1 MRIILSL
8 LLITIFV
15 KSGAQSISS
24 SFELRYFTSDPKANG
39 ETDFKGETEWM
50 NTEQRIRFL
59 NDYADYASRFFGNPN
74 FDQQITPPKE
84 IDSVLA
90 NTKQQPLT
98 NIRQTIPLNGWKAC
112 GYKDG
117 QDVAKQKALSEWQS
131 YKGASIVEG
140 VLHMENALVERKID
154 SLFWRFKFEAKI
166 KLDETGS
173 CTVSLVDDR
182 KPAIVVTLIN
192 GELTTSS
199 AGKTIRMKI
208 NPENWLKLEIEG
220 DFTQKRFNL
229 IVDGKKLQYYI
240 PMADTT
246 VASITKLSL
255 QSIGKVQMDDLF
267 IFNYKP
273 VSNVNIP
280 YFSSVLLDEDFET
293 KPAVDGWQ
301 KTDFDDHSWKE
312 VDLPSVHGGVREKEE
327 DYYLRK
333 KINVGDFERATLS
346 LETLDPGGEV
356 WINGQVV
363 AVIND
368 RHPNEL
374 DVTQYLHRNSENLV
388 AIKVKPYKMHHPMV
402 HSPSDP
408 YIGWFLGRT
417 SLLLSS
423 RCMIKDV
430 QVHTA
435 SIGDPAIQSNKI
447 HIQYNGSD
455 YFLGSIEVNYYP
467 WYPDEG
473 VNVASFQKDIQVR
486 PRIENEY
493 EFELPVSSPKLWSC
507 NSPVLYKVEVIL
519 KDKNGKPVDDYVTT
533 TGIRT
538 VEQKNGDFYVNGKPE
553 MLNGAQIM
561 GFRTLIET
569 ISKNNRCVS
578 VDKIAEDLLMIKK
591 MGANLLRLH
600 VHAEKD
606 TTDGI
611 NDPRYAE
618 MADQIGICLI
628 WLTAGWVREG
638 EAWNVDFEGYPK
650 YMKQVYNHPSILIWE
665 AGNHPNKFK
674 THDISDTDDYI
685 KKIYNI
691 IYSTDQSRLISPTS
705 FWQHTQY
712 ANYDGTLDY
721 QGNKIQAVPEFMA
734 GLVTRGSQDAYTGYG
749 NDWSVLRK
757 APNSW
762 AASCLAAKDK
772 AYFNFEHEESAG
784 QPNWNLCKGQPY
796 YLLQSYEWSYDEGSI
811 GRKLTTNEWKASQA
825 WQAFSAWE
833 SMKKQVLL
841 GYDGFSWCCLE
852 SGANMG
858 TYQKPLVD
866 SFGHPKLAFYANKMV
881 FQRTWAAS
889 NNVDV
894 VYGPADLITPVIHHV
909 GDEQQVD
916 LKIEIQDIKGNV
928 LDKKVLKD
936 IDLSGGN
943 SVKQLKGFRFRN
955 INDGIYV
962 VKYETT
968 SIRLHTTI
976 K

>member
-1 MRIILSL
+1 MKINLLQLSL
-8 LLITIFV
+8 ILLNFNL
-15 KSGAQSISS
+15 GAQTISS
-24 SFELRYFTSDPKANG
+24 SFELRYFTEDPKANG
-39 ETDFKGETEWM
+39 ETDFKGESEWM
-50 NTEQRIRFL
+50 DTDQRVSFL
-59 NDYADYASRFFGNPN
+59 NDYANYASHYFGDPN
-74 FDQQITPPKE
+74 FDQQIVSKKE
-84 IDSVLA
+84 IDDVLA
-90 NTKQQPLT
+90 KTKPHPLT
-98 NIRQTIPLNGWKAC
+98 NIRRTIPLSSWKTY
-112 GYKDG
+112 GYKNG
-117 QDVAKQKALSEWQS
+117 QDVVKQKALSEWQS
-131 YKGASIVEG
+131 YKGANIIKG
-140 VLHMENALVERKID
+140 ALLLENALVERKID
-154 SLFWRFKFEAKI
+154 SLFWRFKIETKI
-166 KLDETGS
+166 KIDETGS
-173 CTVSLVDDR
+173 CAISLSDDR
-182 KPAIVVTLIN
+182 KQTIVVNLKKD
-192 GELTTSS
+192 ELSTSS
-199 AGKTIRMKI
+199 VGKSIRMEI
-208 NPENWLKLEIEG
+208 NTENWLKLEIEG
-220 DFTQKRFNL
+220 DFTHKRFTL
-229 IVDGKKLQYYI
+229 IVDGKQLQYYI
-240 PMADTT
+240 PMADTSVT
-246 VASITKLSL
+246 FITKLSF
-255 QSIGKVQMDDLF
+255 QSEGKVQMDDLF
-267 IFNYKP
+267 IFNHIP
-273 VSNVNIP
+273 VENVYTP
-280 YFSSVLLDEDFET
+280 YFSNVVLDENFED
-293 KPAVDGWQ
+293 KPSVDNWQ
-301 KTDFDDHSWKE
+301 KNEFDDQSWKV

-333 KINVGDFERATLS
+333 KITIGDFERATLS

-363 AVIND
+363 AVINNRQPD
-368 RHPNEL
+368 EL
-374 DVTQYLHRNSENLV
+374 DVTQYLNRNCENLI
-388 AIKVKPYKMHHPMV
+388 AIRIKPYKIHNPMI

-423 RCMIKDV
+423 RCMIKDL

-435 SIGDPAIQSNKI
+435 SIGNTAVQSNKI

-455 YFLGSIEVNYYP
+455 YFSGSIEVNYYP
-467 WYPDEG
+467 WFPDEG
-473 VNVASFQKDIQVR
+473 RRVASFQKDIQVR

-493 EFELPVSSPKLWSC
+493 EIELPVSSPKLWSC
-507 NSPVLYKVEVIL
+507 GSPVLYKVEVIL
-519 KDKNGKPVDDYVTT
+519 KDKNGHPVDDYVTT

-538 VEQKNGDFYVNGKPE
+538 VEQKNGDFYVNGIPE

-561 GFRTLIET
+561 GFRTPIET

-578 VDKIAEDLLMIKK
+578 VEKITEDLLSIRK
-591 MGANLLRLH
+591 MGANLLRVH

-628 WLTAGWVREG
+628 WQTAGWVREG
-638 EAWNVDFEGYPK
+638 EAWNVDFKGYPK
-650 YMKQVYNHPSILIWE
+650 YMKQVYNHPSIVIWE

-685 KKIYNI
+685 KKIYNVI
-691 IYSTDQSRLISPTS
+691 SSVDQSRLISPTT
-705 FWQHTQY
+705 FWQHTHY

-721 QGNKIQAVPEFMA
+721 KGNKIQAVPEFMSR
-734 GLVTRGSQDAYTGYG
+734 LVTRGSQDAYTGYG

-757 APNSW
+757 APNNW

-796 YLLQSYEWSYDEGSI
+796 YLLQSYEWSYDKGCI
-811 GRKLTTNEWKASQA
+811 GRKLTTKEWKASQA

-889 NNVDV
+889 DNVDI
-894 VYGPADLITPVIHHV
+894 VYGPADVITPIIHHI
-909 GDEQQVD
+909 GDKQRVD
-916 LKIEIQDIKGNV
+916 LKIELQDLKGKI

-936 IDLSGGN
+936 IDLSEGN
-943 SVKQLKGFRFRN
+943 SSKQLVGFRFSKV
-955 INDGIYV
+955 NDGIYV
-962 VKYETT
+962 VKYNLMRN
-968 SIRLHTTI
+968 IH
-976 K
+976 